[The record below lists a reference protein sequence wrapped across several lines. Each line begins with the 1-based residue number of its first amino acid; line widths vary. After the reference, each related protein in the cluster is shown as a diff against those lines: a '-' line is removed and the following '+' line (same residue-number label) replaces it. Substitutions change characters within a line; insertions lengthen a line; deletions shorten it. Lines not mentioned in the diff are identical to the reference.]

1 MGEKGTVYFFTGLAG
16 AGKTTIGGLFHRRLK
31 ARKPN
36 VILADGDKMRIITLS
51 TGYSTQERRDRA
63 LQSFRLWKEIADQ
76 GIDVVV
82 CSIAMYDAVRDWNR
96 ENIENYVEIYVKTNW
111 ETLIRR
117 DQKGLYSSGRK
128 DVVGVDLP
136 YDEPKEPDAVVEND
150 GQETPEVIVD
160 RLWRAF
166 GLEEALGLMW
176 RWFLQAAL
184 DSGCGTA
191 HVPSNF

>member
-63 LQSFRLWKEIADQ
+63 MQSFRLWKEIADQ

-82 CSIAMYDAVRDWNR
+82 CSIAMYDAVRDWSR

-166 GLEEALGLMW
+166 GLEEALG
-176 RWFLQAAL
+176 
-184 DSGCGTA
+184 
-191 HVPSNF
+191 